1 MTVAAKKVNG
11 ICFGGSSKL
20 LLRVTREGIII
31 PDKEQPV
38 RPVVIGQY
46 WDTGDLLRRMRRIEG
61 QARGIQAMLER
72 EEDCKAILTQLA
84 AMAGALNQV
93 SRVVGACGLVDS
105 LRREA
110 SLLNPDDIR
119 AVLEDLQ
126 SRGRL

>member
-1 MTVAAKKVNG
+1 M
-11 ICFGGSSKL
+11 
-20 LLRVTREGIII
+20 VTRGAINIT
-31 PDKEQPV
+31 DKEHPE

-46 WDTGDLLRRMRRIEG
+46 WDTADLIRRMRRIEG

-72 EEDCKAILTQLA
+72 EEDCKAILTQLS

-93 SRVVGACGLVDS
+93 ARVVGACGLVDS
-105 LRREA
+105 LRRDA
-110 SLLNPDDIR
+110 SELNPEDIR